1 MNAKQLL
8 ALYKT
13 LSEEDRKAFSREI
26 TDEELLTV
34 KQVMALLHVSR
45 PTVDRYIRL
54 GIFQARHFGTQVRIV
69 KSSVMEALHA

>member
-13 LSEEDRKAFSREI
+13 LSEEDRKAFSRKI

-54 GIFQARHFGTQVRIV
+54 GKFQARHFGTQVRIV

>member
-13 LSEEDRKAFSREI
+13 LSEEDRKTFLREI
-26 TDEELLTV
+26 ADEDLLTV
-34 KQVMALLHVSR
+34 KQVMDMLHVSR

-54 GIFQARHFGTQVRIV
+54 GKFQARHFGTQVRIV
-69 KSSVMEALHA
+69 KSSVMEVLNA